1 MEETPAA
8 RKENPLGTERISTLL
23 RKFAVP
29 SVIAM
34 LVSSL
39 YNVVDQIFIG
49 WGVGP
54 LGNAA
59 TNVAFP
65 FTTICMAIALTLG
78 IGSAARFSLHL
89 GKKEED
95 EAAKV
100 AGAGFCMMLFFGII
114 YAVIIEIFLKQMLT
128 AFGATEAIFDYATQ
142 YAGITA
148 IGMPMLITMNGLSN
162 LTRADGSPLYSMMS
176 MVVGAVI
183 NTILDP
189 IFIFVFGWGVAG
201 AAWATVIGQ
210 AASLITAL
218 LYIPRFKRVTLKK
231 EYFKL
236 DFKQIG
242 TTVTMGMSQGL
253 NQIAITVVQ
262 VVANRSLVYY
272 GALSAYGSD
281 IPLAGSGIVMKVNG
295 IIFSIIIGINQGMQP
310 IIGFNYGAKKY
321 SRVKKTYFGAM
332 AAVLAITILGLF
344 VFEFF
349 PHIVLHAFGK
359 GDPLY
364 FEFSIKFMRTVL
376 CTLPLVAAQITSA
389 NLFSS
394 IGKPVK
400 GALLSL
406 ARSVFFFIPAVLILP
421 LFFALDGILYA
432 GPLSDILGAILVAV
446 FIIIELKK
454 MGKNTN

>member
-1 MEETPAA
+1 MEESPTA
-8 RKENPLGTERISTLL
+8 RKDNPLGTERVSALL

-65 FTTICMAIALTLG
+65 VTTICMAIALTLG

-89 GKKEED
+89 GRKEED

-100 AGAGFCMMLFFGII
+100 VGAGFCMMLFFGTI
-114 YAVIIEIFLKQMLT
+114 YAVIVEIFLKQMLT
-128 AFGATEAIFDYATQ
+128 AFGATEAIFDYAVEYT
-142 YAGITA
+142 GITA
-148 IGMPMLITMNGLSN
+148 IGIPLLITMNGLSN
-162 LTRADGSPLYSMMS
+162 LARADGSPLYSMMS

-189 IFIFVFGWGVAG
+189 IFIFAFHWGVAG

-210 AASLITAL
+210 AASFIVSL
-218 LYIPRFKRVTLKK
+218 LYLKKFKRVTLKK

-236 DFKQIG
+236 NLKQIG
-242 TTVTMGMSQGL
+242 TTATMGMSQGL

-262 VVANRSLVYY
+262 VVMNRSLVYY
-272 GALSAYGSD
+272 GALSQYGAD

-321 SRVKKTYFGAM
+321 SRVKKTYFAAM
-332 AAVLAITILGLF
+332 ASVLVITILGLL

-349 PHIVLHAFGK
+349 PQVVLHAFGN

-364 FEFSIKFMRTVL
+364 FEFSIKFMRTFL
-376 CTLPLVAAQITSA
+376 CTLPLVAVNILSA
-389 NLFSS
+389 NLFAA

-406 ARSVFFFIPAVLILP
+406 TRSVFFFIPAILILP
-421 LFFALDGILYA
+421 LFFGLDGILYS
-432 GPLSDILGAILVAV
+432 GPAADIISVILVLIFV
-446 FIIIELKK
+446 IIELKN
-454 MGKNTN
+454 MGKENK